1 MNTRQMLER
10 RTALVTQLRE
20 MQDTADSNANGEMT
34 ADQAAAFEKLKAAL
48 VELESAMTRRSVIE
62 DAERRMTGQPIGGT
76 GDRRLDDD
84 ISRRYSWTRALAGA
98 AGLKTDDSYEREVS
112 AELARRSGREPGGF
126 FAPLL
131 ALNPPMERRVTTTTA
146 PNGFPGGNVIGTYL
160 DPSLFIPPLY
170 AALTIRKAG
179 ARVISGLVSNVDI
192 PQQSQSVVGSWV
204 AENTPLTFTDPGFT
218 RVSLRPKHYGAIT
231 EFSRNML
238 LQSTPDIEAL
248 LRADMTNVLA
258 RGLDAAAIA
267 GTGTA
272 NDPVGILN
280 QTGIGTVSMGTNGAP
295 LTWAAVLS
303 LIEQVELYNIG
314 DDSRAFISNPR
325 VRASAMQIPKVPNVA
340 LGFIQDDR
348 DMLAGN
354 PFYAT
359 TLAPSGGTKGTGSN
373 LSTLL
378 YGNFSDL
385 LLGMWSEI
393 DILVNP
399 YAEVAYSKGN
409 VQVRA
414 MMMVDVEVRHPQSFA
429 VITDLVAA

>member
-295 LTWAAVLS
+295 LTWLLSAIRACGLLRCKYRKFPMSHWVLS
-303 LIEQVELYNIG
+303 KTIAICWPAIHSTPPHLR
-314 DDSRAFISNPR
+314 RAVAPR
-325 VRASAMQIPKVPNVA
+325 A
-340 LGFIQDDR
+340 L
-348 DMLAGN
+348 
-354 PFYAT
+354 
-359 TLAPSGGTKGTGSN
+359 
-373 LSTLL
+373 
-378 YGNFSDL
+378 
-385 LLGMWSEI
+385 
-393 DILVNP
+393 
-399 YAEVAYSKGN
+399 
-409 VQVRA
+409 
-414 MMMVDVEVRHPQSFA
+414 A
-429 VITDLVAA
+429 VIFPRYSMEISLTCCSACGRRSIFW